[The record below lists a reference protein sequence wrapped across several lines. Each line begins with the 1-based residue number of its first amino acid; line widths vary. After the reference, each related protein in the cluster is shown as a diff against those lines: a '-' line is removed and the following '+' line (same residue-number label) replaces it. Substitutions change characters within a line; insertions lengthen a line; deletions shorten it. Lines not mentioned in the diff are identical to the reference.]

1 MHHINYFRVN
11 LGAVYMGQCISVT
24 DKAFCMTAIIPPSF
38 VYSLDW
44 WPLFQPNKHIKIF
57 SEKSRK
63 KNFFNEKTDVRW
75 GKHSG
80 EQH

>member
-24 DKAFCMTAIIPPSF
+24 DKEFCMTKDI
-38 VYSLDW
+38 LW
-44 WPLFQPNKHIKIF
+44 K
-57 SEKSRK
+57 KSK
-63 KNFFNEKTDVRW
+63 KKFFNEKTDVRW
-75 GKHSG
+75 GNHSG